1 MNTSKFSIRMLVPIL
16 LCLFA
21 MGHTALA
28 QVTNASLN
36 GVVTDANGAALPGVQ
51 IHVQNTDTN
60 FVQSAETNAS
70 GVYLV
75 TPLNPGPYQ
84 VTAEKAGFR
93 KLVQSGITLTIDQA
107 ATLNL
112 TLQVGDVKQVITVVA
127 DAELINTT
135 TAEIGTT
142 VNEAQVTELPLNG
155 RETSNIFML
164 SQRRRD

>member
-75 TPLNPGPYQ
+75 IHS
-84 VTAEKAGFR
+84 FR
-93 KLVQSGITLTIDQA
+93 APTRSQLKRPASA
-107 ATLNL
+107 SW
-112 TLQVGDVKQVITVVA
+112 
-127 DAELINTT
+127 
-135 TAEIGTT
+135 
-142 VNEAQVTELPLNG
+142 
-155 RETSNIFML
+155 SNRA
-164 SQRRRD
+164 SR